1 MKARIATAA
10 VGLPLLLLVVW
21 IDNPLPFAALCAAAA
36 ALGAWE
42 LAGLARSWGD
52 RPADLAS
59 AALAGALVAGAVLLE
74 PDTLAA
80 TLAHSLALLLS
91 ALSLAW
97 LLRRGAPEAGASRW
111 LATLA
116 PSLFVGGLL
125 FHAPL
130 LRSADYGSEWI
141 LLMLLTTFATDTG
154 AYFVGRA
161 VGRTPLAPAI
171 SPAKT
176 REGAAGG
183 LLCAVAACLALD
195 ALLGLPATWWQ
206 AALLGGALGVV
217 GQLGDLVES
226 RLKRIADVKDSG
238 RLMPGHGGLLDRLDS
253 ILLNLVVVY
262 YFVL

>member
-10 VGLPLLLLVVW
+10 VGLPLLFLVVW
-21 IDNPLPFAALCAAAA
+21 LDSPLPFAVLCASAA

-42 LAGLARSWGD
+42 LCGMARGWGD
-52 RPADLAS
+52 RPVDTVA
-59 AALAGALVAGAVLLE
+59 AALAGALVAAALLLE
-74 PDTLAA
+74 PDTFPA
-80 TLAHSLALLLS
+80 TLAHSAALLLS
-91 ALSLAW
+91 ALALAW
-97 LLRRGAPEAGASRW
+97 LLRHGASESGPSRW

-116 PSLFVGGLL
+116 PALFVGGLL

-130 LRSADYGSEWI
+130 LRAASDGRDWV
-141 LLMLLTTFATDTG
+141 LLLLLTTFATDTG
-154 AYFVGRA
+154 AYFVGKA
-161 VGRTPLAPAI
+161 VGRAPLAPAI
-171 SPAKT
+171 SPSKT

-183 LLCAVAACLALD
+183 LLCAVAACMALD
-195 ALLGLPATWWQ
+195 EVLGLPATWWQ
-206 AALLGGALGVV
+206 AALLGGALGIV

-253 ILLNLVVVY
+253 VVLNLVVVY